1 MSISEQITRLQGLRD
16 RQRAKLGGMSI
27 TEPAATLE
35 ECTDCLLYT
44 SDAADE

>member
-35 ECTDCLLYT
+35 ECTEAIE
-44 SDAADE
+44 SIADNG